1 MGERPERV
9 GLRGL
14 RVDRRVYSFF
24 KHAGVAQG
32 FAMATAHGSTAP
44 TSFALK
50 QHHAL
55 GGRRRRPARR
65 VCRRFLGGDLT
76 DMAFAMSCECR
87 SETLALPVRRIRQ
100 ANKGE

>member
-55 GGRRRRPARR
+55 GVAD
-65 VCRRFLGGDLT
+65 GDP
-76 DMAFAMSCECR
+76 
-87 SETLALPVRRIRQ
+87 LAGFVGDSWEV
-100 ANKGE
+100 A